1 MLELCQSRVIS
12 RARSFVD
19 YPWMSIRPSFRW
31 TFFPWTK
38 KLFWENR
45 HKWIWPSFVQSSERS
60 VSFSRV
66 TFDLSFLLKNGFVH
80 GIIHVL
86 LLNMSASLTRQLG
99 MAPGGEFRAAFREV
113 HSIDPSKN
121 RERENRS
128 HDLSVFS
135 GPKTIHQSNR
145 ARWSTRR
152 NNVETSHEFSVDLEK
167 DSSRFLTAQ
176 LTRANNVSSWEPAR
190 LQNRA
195 RSAHFRSD
203 DVEKF
208 KEKDLLEQ
216 VLEEMSDQYPELCRV
231 FVKERDLYLAYSL
244 NKCLQSIPVETTSTG
259 FVRPTVVAVVGI
271 GHLPGIVEQ
280 WNRSIPDNVDDL
292 LRTSVLLPFFVRS
305 MTNCLTRFS
314 FRGDDERR
322 PTQSNRRSFCSTSLK
337 ILSLGS
343 ICLFIFYLNRCRFRS
358 LKMWEYVECRWAV
371 G

>member
-1 MLELCQSRVIS
+1 MNRDEERDDRALVDGLPQTVRILDDRNSRGRIYLVGTAHFSRQSQDDVVQLIRSTKPDVLMLELCQSRVNILS
-12 RARSFVD
+12 LDEETLLRESAQMNLAKLRAI
-19 YPWMSIRPSFRW
+19 IR
-31 TFFPWTK
+31 T
-38 KLFWENR
+38 
-45 HKWIWPSFVQSSERS
+45 
-60 VSFSRV
+60 
-66 TFDLSFLLKNGFVH
+66 NGFVH

-99 MAPGGEFRAAFREV
+99 MAPGGEFRAAFREAQRQ
-113 HSIDPSKN
+113 SISQIVLGDRPVGITLKRAMNS
-121 RERENRS
+121 
-128 HDLSVFS
+128 LSTWKKIRLVFS
-135 GPKTIHQSNR
+135 
-145 ARWSTRR
+145 
-152 NNVETSHEFSVDLEK
+152 LL
-167 DSSRFLTAQ
+167 SSQERIT
-176 LTRANNVSSWEPAR
+176 
-190 LQNRA
+190 
-195 RSAHFRSD
+195 SD

-292 LRTSVLLPFFVRS
+292 LRT
-305 MTNCLTRFS
+305 
-314 FRGDDERR
+314 GDDERR

-358 LKMWEYVECRWAV
+358 LKM
-371 G
+371 